1 MNLEVE
7 QRLLEKIRKLP
18 SERVME
24 VEDFIDFLNQRVDTA
39 LRNPAPLQSPS
50 SSGKRKISEFK
61 GIVEHPFV
69 GEDAQAWISRSRQ
82 LSDAQRNLGSREV
95 HDS

>member
-7 QRLLEKIRKLP
+7 QRLIEKIRNLP
-18 SERVME
+18 SQRVLE
-24 VEDFIDFLNQRVDTA
+24 VEDFIDFLNQRDGTA
-39 LRNPAPLQSPS
+39 LRNPALIQSPS
-50 SSGKRKISEFK
+50 SSGKRKLSEFK

-82 LSDAQRNLGSREV
+82 LSDAQRKLGSREV